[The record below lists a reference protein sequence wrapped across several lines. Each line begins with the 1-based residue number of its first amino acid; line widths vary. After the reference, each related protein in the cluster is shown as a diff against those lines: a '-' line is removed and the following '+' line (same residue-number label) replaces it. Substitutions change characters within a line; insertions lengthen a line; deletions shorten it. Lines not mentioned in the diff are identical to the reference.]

1 MLTAAAHTPPV
12 SRRVPQLVLSVVL
25 SRVFAHARPTAST
38 TQPSGAVAIGKLFE
52 RLCLPAASAESH
64 PRLPRE
70 DFRLYQRRA
79 PASPR
84 AVQPSPTKLYRGA
97 SPVTLRP
104 THNAFG
110 AFCSVD

>member
-25 SRVFAHARPTAST
+25 SRVFAHARPTASP

-64 PRLPRE
+64 P
-70 DFRLYQRRA
+70 DFLGKISASISVARTLVLAPSSRR
-79 PASPR
+79 
-84 AVQPSPTKLYRGA
+84 QPSCNAVR
-97 SPVTLRP
+97 LR
-104 THNAFG
+104 
-110 AFCSVD
+110 